1 MRGYRIEC
9 PRAATNDRGRALRS
23 RDRIDGPLDIRSNVL
38 LNVVVRRMGPEQ
50 DNAPRGEDSTAE
62 CQVFSFDA
70 DRVRRVQRSLL
81 GDEVALAAADL
92 FKAVAN
98 PTRAK
103 ILLALSCEELCVCD
117 LAQVLE
123 MSVSAVSHHLQH
135 MRRAGVLRFRAEG
148 KLVYYAAVDGCVLQM
163 LHEALAHLGHRRRRR

>member
-1 MRGYRIEC
+1 MASENHSTA
-9 PRAATNDRGRALRS
+9 RADDPG
-23 RDRIDGPLDIRSNVL
+23 
-38 LNVVVRRMGPEQ
+38 
-50 DNAPRGEDSTAE
+50 AE

-70 DRVRRVQRSLL
+70 DRVRRVRESLL
-81 GDEVALAAADL
+81 GDEVALATADL

-103 ILLALSCEELCVCD
+103 ILLALSSEELCVCD

-123 MSVSAVSHHLQH
+123 MSVSAVSHHLQI

-148 KLVYYAAVDGCVLQM
+148 KLVYYSAVDGCVLGM
-163 LHEALAHLGHRRRRR
+163 LNEALAHLGHGRRPR